1 MTDPTALPALLK
13 LQTWLSPSFPVG
25 AYTYSQG
32 LEWAVETGE
41 VADADALLHWLRAS
55 FDHGALKQDAALCV
69 RAWRLANDLDA
80 LATLIELAS
89 ALPPS
94 EERLLE
100 TQAQGAAFIKAVRA
114 GWPELVG
121 VTALAAAPYPVAVGA
136 VAARAGIGLDAA
148 LGAFLHAGAANLIS
162 AGIRLIPLGQSDGV
176 RLIAA
181 LEGDLIAAVQAA
193 IEGAEDPAGL
203 GAFSPLADIASM
215 QHETQYTRLFRS

>member
-1 MTDPTALPALLK
+1 MTEPTALSALLK

-32 LEWAVETGE
+32 LEWAVETGD
-41 VADADALLHWLRAS
+41 VRNADALLHWLHAS
-55 FDHGALKQDAALCV
+55 LDHGALKQDAALCA
-69 RAWRLANDLDA
+69 RAWRRADDPDA
-80 LATLIELAS
+80 LAILVELAT

-114 GWPELVG
+114 GWPDLFGEA
-121 VTALAAAPYPVAVGA
+121 ALATAPYPVAVGA
-136 VAARAGIGLDAA
+136 VAARAGISLDAA

-181 LEGDLIAAVQAA
+181 LEGDLIAAAEAA
-193 IEGAEDPAGL
+193 IDGAEEPAGL
-203 GAFSPLADIASM
+203 GAFAPLADIASM